1 MSWRSEKTRTF
12 LPAWIPDWLRGLL
25 RLAIRLAIIGT
36 CFFLAGALLYF
47 GLSLKYD
54 LAKVAQLASRTIILD
69 RTGQEL
75 EVAGDTNRRLIV
87 RQQIPDFMVKALLA
101 REDAR
106 FFDHSGVDVLGL
118 ARATLR
124 NIKDLSFTQGAS
136 TLSMQLAR
144 NSFDIRAKSLHRKF
158 LEIAITLRM
167 EREYSKDEILAHYL
181 NRIYF
186 GSGCDGVEEAAR
198 TYFGKTTAD
207 LAPGECA
214 MLVGIIR
221 GPHIFSPFRN
231 LDAAVE
237 QRNQVLARMIEMRF
251 ISVDEATA
259 IRAEPIHLVP
269 LELRQAERSYA
280 LQAIHAERDLILD
293 RQDIQNGGLRIS
305 TTLDRGWQQRL
316 EKELAQTA
324 LTLEEGSDWTHPT
337 HEAYV
342 ADGVP
347 AYLQMSA
354 VTLEKGSGAILAI
367 VGGRDFIDSRFDRSI
382 KARRDLGPTFEPFI
396 AAAAAERGKL
406 VLLGRPLQTGRQL
419 GSAETQRLVRRLGIT
434 GRFLEDDDLFRGG
447 AAASPLETAV
457 ALATLA
463 TKGKRPSPFIIK
475 EIKDASGRILF
486 TRQPDLVQAISA
498 DAASESLRVFS
509 RSGSSLILT
518 GSTHSCTD
526 AWIQRVGPS
535 GATVAWFGFD
545 NPTRIADSKVL
556 DHAMSDL
563 AERLGR

>member
-1 MSWRSEKTRTF
+1 MSWRSEKSRTF
-12 LPAWIPDWLRGLL
+12 IPAWVPRWLQGPL
-25 RLAIRLAIIGT
+25 RLAIRLGVLGS
-36 CFFLAGALLYF
+36 CVFLAGALLYF

-54 LAKVAQLASRTIILD
+54 LAKVAQLPSRTAILD

-75 EVAGDTNRRLIV
+75 EVAGDSNRRLIV
-87 RQQIPDFMVKALLA
+87 REQIPEFMVKALRA

-106 FFDHSGVDVLGL
+106 FFDHSGVDFLGL

-124 NIKDLSFTQGAS
+124 NIKDRSFTQGAS

-158 LEIAITLRM
+158 LEIAITLRL
-167 EREYSKDEILAHYL
+167 ERQYTKDEILAHYL

-186 GSGCDGVEEAAR
+186 GAGCDGVEEAAR
-198 TYFGKTTAD
+198 TYFGKTTSD
-207 LAPGECA
+207 LAPSECA

-237 QRNQVLARMIEMRF
+237 QRDQVLTRMIAMQF
-251 ISVDEATA
+251 ITKEEAAA
-259 IRAEPIHLVP
+259 IRAEPIRLVP
-269 LELRQAERSYA
+269 LEMRQAERSYA

-305 TTLDRGWQQRL
+305 TTLDRSWQQRL
-316 EKELAQTA
+316 EKELTQTA
-324 LTLEEGSDWTHPT
+324 VSLEEGKGWPHPT
-337 HEAYV
+337 HEAFV
-342 ADGVP
+342 AGSAP

-354 VTLEKGSGAILAI
+354 VTLEKGSGAILAL
-367 VGGRDFIDSRFDRSI
+367 VGGRDFLDSRFDRSI
-382 KARRDLGPTFEPFI
+382 SARRDLGSTFEPFI

-406 VLLGRPLQTGRQL
+406 ILPSRPLQTGRQI
-419 GSAETQRLVRRLGIT
+419 GSAETERITRRLGIT
-434 GRFLEDDDLFRGG
+434 GRFLEGDDLFRGG

-463 TKGKRPSPFIIK
+463 TKGKRPSPYIIR
-475 EIKDASGRILF
+475 EITDASGRVLF
-486 TRQPDLVQAISA
+486 TRHPDLSQAISA
-498 DAASESLRVFS
+498 DAANESLRVFS

-526 AWIQRVGPS
+526 AWLQRVGPS

-545 NPTRIADSKVL
+545 NPTRIADSKTL
-556 DHAMSDL
+556 DAAVSNL
-563 AERLGR
+563 AERLGQ